1 MIRRLSVIAALALA
15 LGIAVPAAVA
25 AKPAPRWAGE
35 VHADLVNEQ
44 GARVAGLSG
53 NVGPGGIG
61 FGDIV
66 PLSGARAAGIR
77 RPERVRLV
85 AMQDHTVVV
94 QGQHG
99 TSLRLSDRGQGQVAY
114 GYGLIRT
121 TKRRVAVNAT
131 GEWDQ
136 QPFRPRRGQVVLT
149 VGSVKGPIAQVLS
162 KRYRLVAYS
171 GAKYSRTALLANP
184 SRYRQITGIV
194 IGTGVSP
201 SRLAGLD
208 LARSMHNDGRLVAT
222 TARNGVLDRHMYVV
236 SHAHTGQGG
245 VILRR
250 EAPRLGYAV
259 HSYPQIREPIF
270 ASTRVGAAKARTDA
284 ATFTP
289 AIRKAAAAVAAR
301 KLMSALS
308 KAERLAPLPKA
319 GKRKS
324 EMQSSTSSDP
334 ATVTAG
340 SDDAAYYTVPVNQ
353 YISATVTAGSIN
365 SSPMPAGT
373 VGSSS
378 GCCNVQTPLTVVWVG
393 TFVTNSADMVF
404 SAYPAGYPPNACM
417 EGSEGIWT
425 DATETTYS
433 IAPVWACA
441 PTPTES
447 YWGACSA
454 QSNSAWAFIITLA
467 TENGA
472 VGSPVPLETNGNDGA
487 TRSPGV
493 VEWSCPLYPAGM
505 LRPQTMGITYNPIYT
520 VSLAQSTSEVTQQA
534 ITETNSAQFDALA
547 TPSTA
552 MGAGTF
558 NITTGIASPGQSP
571 SSASGSEAGLGLSM
585 AYHSIDL
592 ACTSCTGTSGG
603 SILPVFEA
611 GSSSP
616 TQQVTQVS
624 GGSSTGTSS
633 STSTNWSTSVDKT
646 SSWDVSETLGFFGP
660 IPMGSVSGGYGQSTS
675 TTNSNG
681 GSTSQGTSLNSS
693 VNFTTSNWTT
703 MPVQGSTQA
712 QYTTYSTTV
721 TGAEGAQANAAYS
734 LPFPSSST
742 SNEGGFIATPSQYG
756 GNGPAPTCTQG
767 AGCAPP
773 ALDPQPAGSGEN
785 FTGFTQG
792 STSYFTLDTSGN
804 QLGVGSATPWVAD
817 NFYLFDQGTSG
828 TGSGMAAN
836 YLELQVLGQS
846 QVSVNA
852 PTIGTSTSITS
863 SGASGAEGITTYYNA
878 EGQVV
883 NSASDATYQTTG
895 LDLCAPPVLTPDLW
909 TSGCDSDPNFSG
921 PPAVYS
927 GAPPTITTTTTPN
940 PFVTDSSGQTEVLAP
955 APPLTCNPGSW
966 SGSPSYTYQ
975 WQQWSPIFGDWQNIS
990 GATSATYTPAA
1001 SLSSSTYFTCMVTA
1015 TNALGAVSEPAAS
1028 VEVVVSG

>member
-353 YISATVTAGSIN
+353 YISATVTATSIG
-365 SSPMPAGT
+365 GT
-373 VGSSS
+373 VSVPTTLAVTSIGTANGVAPPYPS
-378 GCCNVQTPLTVVWVG
+378 GYA
-393 TFVTNSADMVF
+393 F
-404 SAYPAGYPPNACM
+404 NACSYGQF
-417 EGSEGIWT
+417 ENTSTSAVYVI
-425 DATETTYS
+425 
-433 IAPVWACA
+433 WACA
-441 PTPTES
+441 PTPPASSGTCTAPS
-447 YWGACSA
+447 QNDW
-454 QSNSAWAFIITLA
+454 FIAMTGTTLP
-467 TENGA
+467 
-472 VGSPVPLETNGNDGA
+472 VIGSTVSETNLDSGQTLN
-487 TRSPGV
+487 PGV
-493 VEWSCPLYPAGM
+493 VQWNCQQPLT
-505 LRPQTMGITYNPIYT
+505 PQTVGITYNPIYT
-520 VSLAQSTSEVTQQA
+520 VSLAQSSSEVTQQA
-534 ITETNSAQFDALA
+534 VSETNAAQFDALA
-547 TPSTA
+547 TASSP
-552 MGAGTF
+552 MGVGTF
-558 NITTGIASPGQSP
+558 NNTTGIATAGASPP
-571 SSASGSEAGLGLSM
+571 NASLSEAGLGLSM
-585 AYHSIDL
+585 AFHAVNL
-592 ACTSCTGTSGG
+592 ACAGCKGTSGG
-603 SILPVFEA
+603 SVTPAFEA
-611 GSSSP
+611 SASAP

-624 GGSSTGTSS
+624 GGTSS
-633 STSTNWSTSVDKT
+633 GTSTSTDSDW
-646 SSWDVSETLGFFGP
+646 
-660 IPMGSVSGGYGQSTS
+660 STS
-675 TTNSNG
+675 TTNSSDWNVSASVGFMGPLPTGSETASYGSSTTNGTSTGG
-681 GSTSQGTSLNSS
+681 GSSQGTSINSS
-693 VNFTTSNWTT
+693 VNFTTSNWVTT
-703 MPVQGSTQA
+703 PVQGSAQA
-712 QYTTYSTTV
+712 DYTTYSTTV
-721 TGAEGAQANAAYS
+721 VGAQGSQASAAYS
-734 LPFPSSST
+734 LPYPAAST
-742 SNEGGFIATPSQYG
+742 SNTGGFISTPSQYG
-756 GNGPAPTCTQG
+756 GNGPGPTCATG
-767 AGCAPP
+767 TGCAPP
-773 ALDPQPAGSGEN
+773 ALSPQPTGSGEN
-785 FTGFTQG
+785 LTGFQQG
-792 STSYFTLDTSGN
+792 STSFFTLDSSGN
-804 QLGVGSATPWVAD
+804 QLSVGSITPYVAD
-817 NFYLFDQGTSG
+817 NFYLFDQITA
-828 TGSGMAAN
+828 GSSLAGS

-846 QVSVNA
+846 QISVVQPGFGA
-852 PTIGTSTSITS
+852 SAATTST
-863 SGASGAEGITTYYNA
+863 GASGAEGITTYYNA

-909 TSGCDSDPNFSG
+909 NDGCDSDPDFTG

-927 GAPPTITTTTTPN
+927 ASAPTITTSSTTSPMQYNQST
-940 PFVTDSSGQTEVLAP
+940 GQAELASP
-955 APPLTCNPGSW
+955 APPLTCNPGTW
-966 SGSPSYTYQ
+966 SGNPTFTYQ
-975 WQQWSPIFGDWQNIS
+975 WQQWNPTLGAWQNIS
-990 GATSATYTPAA
+990 GATQTTYTPSA
-1001 SLSSSTYFTCMVTA
+1001 SLTASSYFTCVVTG
-1015 TNALGAVSEPAAS
+1015 TNSLGTSSDLAPS
-1028 VEVVVSG
+1028 VEVIVL